1 MPRSKANKNSKK
13 QKGIDF
19 KKIRRKVGRK
29 LPPPKNTT
37 DTEIKSKAI
46 VLPEQSLAA
55 EKAGLAVN
63 KKGLTLKE
71 LLQQTSHHNP
81 KVRRD
86 ALIGIKDLF
95 TRYPAEQKLHKYAA
109 VEKLRERIGDD
120 DKVVRKSLYDL
131 FKVVILP
138 CCKEDNQ
145 ELIVSLL
152 VPYIFNAMTHLVV
165 DVRMMAFDFLDLI
178 LEFYPPS
185 FSPSY
190 AEKIFQNYED
200 ILVRNQYYLQD
211 KGKLKDAL
219 AGLVRCLSLLPWN
232 KEETDLHNKDATGQ
246 RVLHA
251 FEVDVSMSSNGF
263 SCIIKNLKDLVPV
276 LINSFLEFIPLVH
289 AMESLEGKSFGC
301 MISILHSIYLIVRS
315 IAYGTDK
322 DSESPS
328 SQGGPDAAVWD
339 VNISST
345 FLKKLFPRFPLNPVD
360 HLSEKDCDRL
370 FDLNMIVAKIF
381 FELNEWTSLPPNLLE
396 TFLEFF
402 ENALLGKFCRATQSG
417 KAVWEECLV
426 QLLSFIPKFLS
437 RGASSWTSRL
447 LQAFTQT
454 FRESKPGSLLKL
466 ACVSAIE
473 DMLTPIESMLSI
485 ETSNP
490 ENLELQD
497 ALLAWIRELP
507 LLLIQL
513 GDKHPTCSQVVLRL
527 QLRIGQCSLL
537 NSSLV
542 CMYDNTQYSLLDFY
556 CTCQGG
562 QICYGPFLRLPRES
576 QELSL
581 CSLYYFSYLDLPI
594 LKSIAC
600 CCLSADL
607 DPYVLFRIIEVLHSA
622 YRDGHIKIADYLSV
636 FITLVLRFKVSPE
649 IGSAGFKSDPLC
661 QTLKSMTTVL
671 CSYMAQMGDNS
682 LVLQIVEKVIID
694 QIPQKP
700 SLDNSCS
707 LLRMLVTVDS
717 KPTRLSEQSI
727 IILGQ
732 HLSEYLMD
740 AVQCIPEDGDE
751 QGTPSI
757 QLSTRHYYLLPCFF
771 LFDRC
776 HKLMNLVLK
785 RMGSAITESSLS
797 PISDKCTQHTRNCL
811 DRVNAVTSVLFLMH
825 KDAKLQPIMSLFK
838 EDIDN
843 VIHKVFSLKTSG
855 RISTTIEERHEIQC
869 AFERLKILT
878 G

>member
-1 MPRSKANKNSKK
+1 MTRSKANSKK
-13 QKGIDF
+13 QRGVDF

-46 VLPEQSLAA
+46 VLPEQSVAA

-71 LLQQTSHHNP
+71 LLQQTSHHNA

-86 ALIGIKDLF
+86 ALMGIKDLF
-95 TRYPAEQKLHKYAA
+95 IRYPAEQKFHKYAA
-109 VEKLRERIGDD
+109 LEKLRERIGDD

-138 CCKEDNQ
+138 GCKEDNQ
-145 ELIVSLL
+145 ELIISLL
-152 VPYIFNAMTHLVV
+152 MPYIFNAMTHLAV
-165 DVRMMAFDFLDLI
+165 DVRIMAFDFLDLV

-185 FSPSY
+185 FSSY

-200 ILVRNQYYLQD
+200 ILRKNQYYLQD

-232 KEETDLHNKDATGQ
+232 KGETDLQNKDTGR

-251 FEVDVSMSSNGF
+251 FEVDVSVSSNGF
-263 SCIIKNLKDLVPV
+263 SYIKKLKDLMPV

-289 AMESLEGKSFGC
+289 AREGLVGKSFGC
-301 MISILHSIYLIVRS
+301 MVSILHSIDLIVRS
-315 IAYGTDK
+315 IAYGTNK

-328 SQGGPDAAVWD
+328 SQGGPDVAVWD
-339 VNISST
+339 VTISSAL
-345 FLKKLFPRFPLNPVD
+345 LKKLFPHFPLNPVE
-360 HLSEKDCDRL
+360 HLSERDCDRL
-370 FDLNMIVAKIF
+370 LDLNMVIAKIF
-381 FELNEWTSLPPNLLE
+381 FELNEWTCLPPNLLG

-402 ENALLGKFCRATQSG
+402 EDALLGKFWKAAQSG
-417 KAVWEECLV
+417 KAVWEEHLA
-426 QLLSFIPKFLS
+426 QLLSFIPKFVS
-437 RGASSWTSRL
+437 RGASYWTSRL
-447 LQAFTQT
+447 LQAFTLT
-454 FRESKPGSLLKL
+454 FRESKPGSLVKL
-466 ACVSAIE
+466 ACLFAIE
-473 DMLTPIESMLSI
+473 DMLTPIRSMLSM

-490 ENLELQD
+490 KYLELQD
-497 ALLAWIRELP
+497 ALHAWIRYLP

-513 GDKHPTCSQVVLRL
+513 GDKHPACSQVVLRL
-527 QLRIGQCSLL
+527 QLHIGQCALL
-537 NSSLV
+537 NPSLV
-542 CMYDNTQYSLLDFY
+542 EMYDNMQYSLQDFY
-556 CTCQGG
+556 CTYQEGG
-562 QICYGPFLRLPRES
+562 QICYGPFLRLPVES
-576 QELSL
+576 QELCL
-581 CSLYYFSYLDLPI
+581 CSLYYFSHLDLPI

-600 CCLSADL
+600 CCLSANL
-607 DPYVLFRIIEVLHSA
+607 DPYVLFRIIEILHSS
-622 YRDGHIKIADYLSV
+622 YRDGHITIADYLSV
-636 FITLVLRFKVSPE
+636 FITLVLRFKVSLE
-649 IGSAGFKSDPLC
+649 IGSAGFKSDPFC

-682 LVLQIVEKVIID
+682 LVLQMIEKVIID

-707 LLRMLVTVDS
+707 LLRMLVAVDS

-727 IILGQ
+727 ITLGH
-732 HLSEYLMD
+732 HLSDYLMD

-776 HKLMNLVLK
+776 HKIMNLVLK

-797 PISDKCTQHTRNCL
+797 AISDKCTQHTRNCL
-811 DRVNAVTSVLFLMH
+811 TRVNAVTSVLLLMH
-825 KDAKLQPIMSLFK
+825 KDAKLQQIMSLFK

-843 VIHKVFSLKTSG
+843 ITQQVLSLQSSG
-855 RISTTIEERHEIQC
+855 RISMTIEERHEIQC
-869 AFERLKILT
+869 AFERMKIFS

>member
-263 SCIIKNLKDLVPV
+263 SYIIKNLKDLVPV

-360 HLSEKDCDRL
+360 HLSEK
-370 FDLNMIVAKIF
+370 
-381 FELNEWTSLPPNLLE
+381 
-396 TFLEFF
+396 
-402 ENALLGKFCRATQSG
+402 FCRATQSG

-454 FRESKPGSLLKL
+454 FRESKPGSLMKL

-682 LVLQIVEKVIID
+682 LVLQIVEKVVID
-694 QIPQKP
+694 QIPQMP

-757 QLSTRHYYLLPCFF
+757 QLNIRADQY
-771 LFDRC
+771 
-776 HKLMNLVLK
+776 
-785 RMGSAITESSLS
+785 
-797 PISDKCTQHTRNCL
+797 
-811 DRVNAVTSVLFLMH
+811 
-825 KDAKLQPIMSLFK
+825 
-838 EDIDN
+838 DN
-843 VIHKVFSLKTSG
+843 
-855 RISTTIEERHEIQC
+855 
-869 AFERLKILT
+869 
-878 G
+878 